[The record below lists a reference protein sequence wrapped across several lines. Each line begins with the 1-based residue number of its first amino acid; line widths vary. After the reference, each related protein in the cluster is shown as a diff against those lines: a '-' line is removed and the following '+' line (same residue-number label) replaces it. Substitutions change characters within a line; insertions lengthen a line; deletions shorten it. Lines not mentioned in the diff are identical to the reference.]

1 MRKIMLEE
9 SIHSAYVI
17 YKPKKQSRIMKIN
30 TTSIHFDADQKL
42 IDFIQKK
49 TAKLDQF
56 FDRIIDAHVYLKLE
70 NSGQVKDKIV
80 EMKLIVPGD
89 TLVATEMTKT
99 FEASLDAAMDNMKR
113 QLNRYKERLQTK
125 SHYSNGQGS

>member
-1 MRKIMLEE
+1 MLEASYHIARIKSE
-9 SIHSAYVI
+9 LK
-17 YKPKKQSRIMKIN
+17 KPFTIMNIN

-42 IDFIQKK
+42 IDYIQKK

-56 FDRIIDAHVYLKLE
+56 FDRIIDAHIYLKLE

-89 TLVATEMTKT
+89 TLMATKVSKT
-99 FEASLDAAMDNMKR
+99 FEASLDAAVDNMKR
-113 QLNRYKERLQTK
+113 QLSRYKERIQTK
-125 SHYSNGQGS
+125 SHHSNGLGL